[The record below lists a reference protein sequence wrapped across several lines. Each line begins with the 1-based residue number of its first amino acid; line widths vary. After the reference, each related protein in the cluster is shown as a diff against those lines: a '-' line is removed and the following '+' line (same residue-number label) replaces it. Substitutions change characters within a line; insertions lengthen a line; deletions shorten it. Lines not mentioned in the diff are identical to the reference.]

1 MMPRHWAIEARRLS
15 LFTIM
20 TNRDMVKDPKPGGP
34 KLPEP
39 NVPKPEA
46 PVPAPED
53 DPYLFTTNDPVD
65 SPQANPVINPRPRSR
80 VLGGCV
86 AELKPKVGPGVL
98 LPLPESFSASSI

>member
-1 MMPRHWAIEARRLS
+1 
-15 LFTIM
+15 M

-53 DPYLFTTNDPVD
+53 DPYLFTTNDPVE
-65 SPQANPVINPRPRSR
+65 RPHSSLGYLTPAAFARLEAQPAASR
-80 VLGGCV
+80 GATGR
-86 AELKPKVGPGVL
+86 ET
-98 LPLPESFSASSI
+98 